1 MKPLKQEDKDIINIE
16 HVSVFYV
23 QAPPEFC
30 FSKLSNEQIRRRAHQ
45 DVLAVEME
53 PEVGGVFRITYEK
66 PTGTETIQMKI
77 TEYAPP
83 SLLKTTTATEN
94 ENQTYTYQLKR
105 VETGTRLTIITQF
118 TRKRNWL
125 NGILYTLFKRRMDQK
140 MNHYW
145 KQLAVEIEKEFHE
158 RHLFA

>member
-1 MKPLKQEDKDIINIE
+1 MKPLKQRYKDTINVE

-30 FSKLSNEQIRRRAHQ
+30 FSKLTNERIRRRAHQ
-45 DVLAVEME
+45 DVLEVEME

-66 PTGTETIQMKI
+66 PAGPETIQMKI

-83 SLLKTTTATEN
+83 SLLETTVSTE
-94 ENQTYTYQLKR
+94 EEDLTHTYRLKR
-105 VETGTRLTIITQF
+105 VEAGTRLTVITQR
-118 TRKRNWL
+118 TKKRNWL

-140 MNHYW
+140 VNHYW
-145 KQLAVEIEKEFHE
+145 KRLAVEIEKEFQE
-158 RHLFA
+158 RHLFS